1 MDHEGEVCQHFQ
13 RAAELLARRWI
24 PQIVLVLLSGPQR
37 FSDLRAAIPSISDT
51 LLSERLKELE
61 ADRILTR
68 TVTPSTPVRIEY
80 ALTKQGHDLS
90 GVLGELSG
98 WAERWSGPVDA
109 DRSPATRVRPRRRSR
124 HLS

>member
-13 RAAELLARRWI
+13 RAAELLARRWV
-24 PQIVLVLLSGPQR
+24 PQIVLVMLPAPQR
-37 FSDLRAAIPSISDT
+37 FSDLRAAIPAISDT

-61 ADRILTR
+61 ADGILTR

-80 ALTKQGHDLS
+80 GLTEQGHDLS

-98 WAERWSGPVDA
+98 WAERWAANAGA
-109 DRSPATRVRPRRRSR
+109 DRAALPPTEPGVRPR
-124 HLS
+124 